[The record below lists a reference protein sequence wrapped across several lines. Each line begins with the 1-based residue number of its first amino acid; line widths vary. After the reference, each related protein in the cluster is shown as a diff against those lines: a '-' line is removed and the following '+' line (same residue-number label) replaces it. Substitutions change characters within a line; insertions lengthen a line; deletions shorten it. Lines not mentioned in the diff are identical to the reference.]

1 MLSKMIVLIVALVFS
16 LQSMASNGV
25 KQAFDEFTYAMEVEG
40 AAFNPHDSRIAHDKL
55 ISALQETGLSDLEIL
70 NYSLTQIKDQTLRKD
85 IESVIQSGHSAEET
99 KSLIHQVISESYS
112 RGASW
117 NENGD
122 PVFGA
127 FVLLLLG
134 GLLTYFVMLLFFP
147 KVMIRNGY
155 MDCPSNYSEA
165 HCADWYDTQTVGT
178 PPGWEPGMP
187 YIRR

>member
-1 MLSKMIVLIVALVFS
+1 MLSKTIVLIVTMVFS

-25 KQAFDEFTYAMEVEG
+25 KLAFDEFTYAMEVEG
-40 AAFNPHDSRIAHDKL
+40 AAFNPHDSRIAHEKL
-55 ISALQETGLSDLEIL
+55 MTALQESGLSDLEIL
-70 NYSLTQIKDQTLRKD
+70 NYSLTQIKDQKLRKD

-99 KSLIHQVISESYS
+99 KSLIHQAISESYS
-112 RGASW
+112 EGASW
-117 NENGD
+117 NGD
-122 PVFGA
+122 PVFGVL
-127 FVLLLLG
+127 VLLLLG

-147 KVMIRNGY
+147 KTMIRNGW